1 MEKMREKEKQQST
14 ERGKSQKLKGGFRKG
29 IF

>member
-1 MEKMREKEKQQST
+1 MEKMREKKKQST
-14 ERGKSQKLKGGFRKG
+14 ERGKSQKLKGGFRTG

>member
-1 MEKMREKEKQQST
+1 MEKMRKKEKQST
-14 ERGKSQKLKGGFRKG
+14 ERGKSQKVKGGFRTG